1 MESKK
6 NDFKFIKKS
15 YDIRF
20 DQIKSQFLKKH
31 NSSGFL
37 KQNTKLCDDVLKK
50 LWVLADLNESF
61 CLVAV
66 GGYGRKE
73 LYPSSD
79 IDITIITNSIDSI
92 NVNNEKLENFI
103 QLCWDFGFRLG
114 VSQRVIDEIS
124 KDIKDIT
131 IATNLLESR
140 LICGN
145 HLIYEKYNEK
155 FKKSLNVKKFI
166 LAKVR
171 EQELRHQKFSKS
183 GYLLEPNIKES
194 RGCLRDIH
202 FIRWLCAAKY

>member
-31 NSSGFL
+31 NSSSFL

-50 LWVLADLNESF
+50 LWVLDDLNDSF

-79 IDITIITNSIDSI
+79 IDITIIANSIDSI
-92 NVNNEKLENFI
+92 NTNNEKLENFI

-114 VSQRVIDEIS
+114 VSQRVIDEMS

-131 IATNLLESR
+131 IASNLLESR

-145 HLIYEKYNEK
+145 QLIYEKYNEK
-155 FKKSLNVKKFI
+155 FKKTLNVKKFI
-166 LAKVR
+166 LAKVK

-183 GYLLEPNIKES
+183 
-194 RGCLRDIH
+194 
-202 FIRWLCAAKY
+202 